1 MDFVLIYQRLDLIY
15 TATSE
20 LGLGFLPYR
29 AGGSLGGR
37 SRGPLLAGAI
47 HVATAAAT
55 HTSPFASRR
64 ATAANRLPNRARA
77 QSVAY
82 LGPTGQ
88 RGMGQRGSN
97 LIRTSCEHLP
107 EDLGPTYSISK
118 NRD

>member
-47 HVATAAAT
+47 LAVTEAAAT
-55 HTSPFASRR
+55 RPSPFAS
-64 ATAANRLPNRARA
+64 PRARTA
-77 QSVAY
+77 PPPPRPVASQSA
-82 LGPTGQ
+82 
-88 RGMGQRGSN
+88 
-97 LIRTSCEHLP
+97 IRQS
-107 EDLGPTYSISK
+107 
-118 NRD
+118 